1 MMVLSI
7 SLSARVGDSRRLWNK
22 LGTQLGLLMKVLYY
36 ERSARKSD
44 LLYGSSNLFLKVDET
59 TVRDCYELYAL
70 LSLYDLLKVV
80 NYVCSAFAS
89 YSFFSYFTEAISA
102 NMFPCPG
109 SSVSLGLLNASLL
122 KNILCFLSPPG
133 L

>member
-1 MMVLSI
+1 MKQALSIGDLLSIVMMVLSI

-44 LLYGSSNLFLKVDET
+44 LLYGSSNLFLKVDE
-59 TVRDCYELYAL
+59 LF
-70 LSLYDLLKVV
+70 V